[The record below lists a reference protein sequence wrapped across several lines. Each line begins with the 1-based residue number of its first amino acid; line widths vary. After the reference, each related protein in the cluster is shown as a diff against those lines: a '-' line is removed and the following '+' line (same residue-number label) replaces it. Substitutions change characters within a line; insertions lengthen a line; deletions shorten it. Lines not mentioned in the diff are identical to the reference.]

1 MKKVLYC
8 LLLLLLFPL
17 AAVIVIVP
25 MDSEK
30 QYIFGLIAIAI
41 LFALGISKSHKTS
54 MVMVFLS
61 ALMSTRY
68 IYWRATETLSFN
80 SEIEA
85 ILGIGLFAAEIYVWV
100 ILLLGYLQ
108 TSWPLKRT
116 IEPMPDDVSL
126 WPTVDIYVPSYN
138 ESLDVVRDTV
148 LAAQCIDYP
157 RDKIKSICSMTAS
170 AASLLCLRPM
180 RAWVTSPVMTT
191 AMRKRVTL
199 TMRCASPKAS

>member
-1 MKKVLYC
+1 MKKVLYYLQ
-8 LLLLLLFPL
+8 LLILFPL
-17 AAVIVIVP
+17 AAVIVITP
-25 MDSEK
+25 MDSQK
-30 QYIFGLIAIAI
+30 QYIFGLIGIAI
-41 LFALGISKSHKTS
+41 LFVLGLSKSHKIS

-68 IYWRATETLSFN
+68 IYWRATETLAFN

-85 ILGIGLFAAEIYVWV
+85 ILGVGLFIAEVYVWV

-157 RDKIKSICSMTAS
+157 RDKIKIY
-170 AASLLCLRPM
+170 LLDDGKRSEFAVSPPTLALAISR
-180 RAWVTSPVMTT
+180 VTTT
-191 AMRKRVTL
+191 ATLKRAT
-199 TMRCASPKAS
+199 